1 MTGQRAKIVIVD
13 DDIGIMQCVGAF
25 IERHE
30 NVDVVGYAH
39 HAMSGLALALE
50 KKPDLVLH
58 DIHMPGADPFWAC
71 RQIVD
76 RSNDTIRVLFY
87 TGFPRDQYLDRCIAA
102 GASGM
107 VSKHSE
113 SILSLGL
120 AIRYV
125 LKGNSYFSPE
135 LAKRLVEIET
145 GGSRSR
151 LSTLTH
157 REIEVL
163 RLLAVG
169 KHNKEIA
176 GELDISLRSVEKEVS
191 DLKEKLNLGTVNELL
206 IFAANEGL
214 IYPELVMQEQ
224 HGFVPAASV

>member
-1 MTGQRAKIVIVD
+1 MTGQRSKIVIVD
-13 DDIGIMQCVGAF
+13 DDVGIMQCVGSF
-25 IERHE
+25 LERHE
-30 NVDVVGYAH
+30 NLDVVGYAH
-39 HAMSGLALALE
+39 HAMAGLALALE
-50 KKPDLVLH
+50 KQPDIVLH

-76 RSNDTIRVLFY
+76 RSKDTIKVLYY

-107 VSKHSE
+107 VSKHTE

-135 LAKRLVEIET
+135 LARRLVELEN
-145 GGSRSR
+145 GAPKSR

-163 RLLAVG
+163 RQLAMG
-169 KHNKEIA
+169 KNNREIA
-176 GELDISLRSVEKEVS
+176 DALSLSLRSVEKEVA
-191 DLKEKLNLGTVNELL
+191 DLKEKLSLGTINELL

-214 IYPELVMQEQ
+214 IYPELLLQEA
-224 HGFVPAASV
+224 GAGTAP